1 MKANDVYYDERN
13 DRYITLLSRNDAKVW
28 SAQVEEMGESG
39 AYDMVSI
46 ALFTE
51 QELGH
56 FERRY

>member
-1 MKANDVYYDERN
+1 MKANDVFYDERN

-28 SAQVEEMGESG
+28 SAQVEELGEAG

-46 ALFTE
+46 VLFTE

-56 FERRY
+56 FERR